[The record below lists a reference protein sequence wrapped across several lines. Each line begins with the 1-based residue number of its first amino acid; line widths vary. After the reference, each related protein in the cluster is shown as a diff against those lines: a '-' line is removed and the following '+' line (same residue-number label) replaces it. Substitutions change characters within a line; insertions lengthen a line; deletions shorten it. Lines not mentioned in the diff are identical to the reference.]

1 MRNLTDRV
9 HHGRKKLSTDRFH
22 RTKPFTNALLHNQEI
37 TALIRDTEPHE
48 RGLFSVDP
56 TIRHSNGQARANNH
70 AHDTASRRRTTQLG
84 GQGQS
89 SAVARVLGNDMLRK
103 IQSSNRD
110 SSRGRGVDIEV
121 LLQGAEKLC
130 ATFDVAGTTERVATL
145 RDRHKQITTS
155 IKYYE
160 GKMSKQQSSLNRLD
174 QTDIDDQANTDGL
187 EHGNSHSEASQGV
200 TGEDIEAE
208 EEAIRELEDR
218 KKTLESRVLG
228 MEQDLGRLRD

>member
-1 MRNLTDRV
+1 MRNFTDYAYD
-9 HHGRKKLSTDRFH
+9 GRRKLSPDRFH
-22 RTKPFTNALLHNQEI
+22 RSRPFTNALLHNQEI

-56 TIRHSNGQARANNH
+56 TIRHSNGQARASNY
-70 AHDTASRRRTTQLG
+70 AHENASRRRTIQFG

-89 SAVARVLGNDMLRK
+89 SAIARVLGNDMLRK

-130 ATFDVAGTTERVATL
+130 AAFDVAGTTERVATL
-145 RDRHKQITTS
+145 RDRHNQIVSS

-160 GKMSKQQSSLNRLD
+160 GKMSKQQPSLNRLD
-174 QTDIDDQANTDGL
+174 QTDNEDQADAEGL
-187 EHGNSHSEASQGV
+187 EHGNLHSEVSQKV
-200 TGEDIEAE
+200 TDEDLEAE
-208 EEAIRELEDR
+208 EEAIRELEAR

-228 MEQDLGRLRD
+228 MEKDLGRLRD

>member
-9 HHGRKKLSTDRFH
+9 HNGRKELSTDRFH
-22 RTKPFTNALLHNQEI
+22 RTNPFTNALLHNQEI

-56 TIRHSNGQARANNH
+56 TIRHSNGQARASNY
-70 AHDTASRRRTTQLG
+70 AHDTASRRRTTQFR

-89 SAVARVLGNDMLRK
+89 SAVARVLGNDMLRQ

-121 LLQGAEKLC
+121 LLEGAEKLC
-130 ATFDVAGTTERVATL
+130 AAFNVAGTTERVATL
-145 RDRHKQITTS
+145 RDKHKQITSS

-160 GKMSKQQSSLNRLD
+160 GKMSKQQSSLNLLD
-174 QTDIDDQANTDGL
+174 QMDLDGQANADGL
-187 EHGNSHSEASQGV
+187 EDNNLHPEASQTV
-200 TGEDIEAE
+200 TDEDIEAE
-208 EEAIRELEDR
+208 EEAIKELEAR

-228 MEQDLGRLRD
+228 MEKDLGRLRD